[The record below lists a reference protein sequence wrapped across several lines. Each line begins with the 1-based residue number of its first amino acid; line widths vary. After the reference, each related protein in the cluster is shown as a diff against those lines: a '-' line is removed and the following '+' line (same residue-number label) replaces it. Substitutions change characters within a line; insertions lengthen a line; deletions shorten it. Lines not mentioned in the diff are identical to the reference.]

1 LKTYVFSMS
10 KCYRQLAGSSPALG
24 SSFLGVRTTVG
35 QRVGGEVADFVV
47 DNFLTLVN
55 DRDESDERK

>member
-1 LKTYVFSMS
+1 MS
-10 KCYRQLAGSSPALG
+10 KWYRQLAGSSPALG